1 MSLNDAEN
9 IVRLLGMSGFSLRSE
24 LRRVEKE
31 HGIEVLPKNESAA
44 TDETYYPQ
52 FDAAVRGEASWM
64 SEHYE
69 VFYCLERS
77 VRQLVEQVLRDAKG
91 ADWWNTSVPEQIKQN
106 AKNNRDNEI
115 NEAITAR
122 SDRMIDYITFGELGQ
137 IITGNW
143 AEFADLFNS
152 QKAVTRVF
160 KMLNMLRGPIAH
172 CTPLPDDEID
182 RLRLA
187 LRDWFRLME

>member
-1 MSLNDAEN
+1 MNQRETEN
-9 IVRLLGMSGFSLRSE
+9 IIRLVGMSGFSLRSE

-31 HGIEVLPKNESAA
+31 HSIQVLLKRERAT

-77 VRQLVEQVLRDAKG
+77 IRQLVEQVLRDAKG
-91 ADWWNTSVPEQIKQN
+91 TDWWETSVSDQIKQN
-106 AKNNRDNEI
+106 AKTNRESEI

-172 CTPLPDDEID
+172 CSPLPDDEID

-187 LRDWFRLME
+187 VRDWFRLME